1 MLSLGRIQT
10 LELWAELLAT
20 KSEGAPLGVLLHL
33 ATSYIDRG
41 DLERAEDLLEGIA
54 NRLRP
59 NTPKRIK
66 AEVDLRMA
74 FLRLGQ
80 GDGRAALAHAEK
92 ADQILG
98 SGASKFQ
105 KGSIYRIKALS
116 HFKERGDLALAE
128 ELAMKA
134 TAILEKG
141 DAEYALA
148 NSYLDLSMIRT
159 GLGKSAEA
167 NADGVRAADLLEKIG
182 ATNPLSAAL
191 NNLAIDAHLQ
201 GQFEEAL
208 KRFEEALK
216 RARQA
221 GNPKREANVLFGQ
234 ADLFS
239 DLDLALQAAELYG
252 QGLAI
257 ATRIDDRPLIEYGC
271 VQTSVLHRRRGGAGL
286 ANEWM
291 KRAIAIR
298 AGKES
303 TPPIEIQLAALECA
317 AAPRNAISRLELA
330 LSQGGLDAAERTQAL
345 FFLSKAAYASGARD
359 RAERSMSECFAWGG
373 SRGMEQVIAAEFAFD
388 SQLLKFV
395 RRVLPRNPVLS
406 VILQRLDTMRS
417 VTAQYREPAQAEEAA
432 RGISVRAL
440 GDGAVLV
447 SGELRAELKPL
458 SREVLCY
465 IADHQ
470 QVDRDVL
477 IEAFWPHHPSGRQ
490 TANLHMAIYNL
501 RRFLG
506 KDIILLDGSNYRLNP
521 DIPFEMDVAR
531 FERAATVANG
541 LPAGDP
547 RRFFALTEAI
557 NAYSGPFLPEFSSEW
572 VVERRRDLEMRY
584 LDLLTDHATEALVRD
599 QPLRAVGTLRRAL
612 EIDPYRDS
620 INVYY
625 IEALGRLGRRGELV
639 DHYQRYVRLL
649 RDELGLD
656 PSEKIRGEYARWIS

>member
-1 MLSLGRIQT
+1 
-10 LELWAELLAT
+10 
-20 KSEGAPLGVLLHL
+20 
-33 ATSYIDRG
+33 
-41 DLERAEDLLEGIA
+41 
-54 NRLRP
+54 
-59 NTPKRIK
+59 
-66 AEVDLRMA
+66 
-74 FLRLGQ
+74 
-80 GDGRAALAHAEK
+80 
-92 ADQILG
+92 
-98 SGASKFQ
+98 
-105 KGSIYRIKALS
+105 
-116 HFKERGDLALAE
+116 
-128 ELAMKA
+128 
-134 TAILEKG
+134 
-141 DAEYALA
+141 
-148 NSYLDLSMIRT
+148 
-159 GLGKSAEA
+159 
-167 NADGVRAADLLEKIG
+167 
-182 ATNPLSAAL
+182 
-191 NNLAIDAHLQ
+191 
-201 GQFEEAL
+201 
-208 KRFEEALK
+208 
-216 RARQA
+216 
-221 GNPKREANVLFGQ
+221 
-234 ADLFS
+234 
-239 DLDLALQAAELYG
+239 
-252 QGLAI
+252 
-257 ATRIDDRPLIEYGC
+257 
-271 VQTSVLHRRRGGAGL
+271 
-286 ANEWM
+286 
-291 KRAIAIR
+291 
-298 AGKES
+298 
-303 TPPIEIQLAALECA
+303 
-317 AAPRNAISRLELA
+317 
-330 LSQGGLDAAERTQAL
+330 
-345 FFLSKAAYASGARD
+345 
-359 RAERSMSECFAWGG
+359 
-373 SRGMEQVIAAEFAFD
+373 
-388 SQLLKFV
+388 
-395 RRVLPRNPVLS
+395 
-406 VILQRLDTMRS
+406 MRS
-417 VTAQYREPAQAEEAA
+417 VTAQYREPAQTEEEAK
-432 RGISVRAL
+432 GISVRAL